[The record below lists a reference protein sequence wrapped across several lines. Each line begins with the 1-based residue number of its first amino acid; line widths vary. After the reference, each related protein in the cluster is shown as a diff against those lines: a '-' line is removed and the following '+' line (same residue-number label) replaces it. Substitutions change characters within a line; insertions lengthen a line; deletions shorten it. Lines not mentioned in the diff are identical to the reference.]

1 MVLRKALLAATLALA
16 SLSVAGCTSAT
27 QTPLIVSG
35 VSQWGALASALVG
48 SDAKVVSLLTD
59 PNADPH
65 EHEATVSDAVNV
77 TKASVVLVNGA
88 GYDTWLSQLISARS
102 SHVSVINV
110 AKLMG
115 VDVGK
120 NPHLF
125 YNPTA
130 AVRFVEALTTLLEHR
145 SGFSDIKQRSAT
157 LLAQL
162 DAIQRQV
169 ALVKK
174 SCAKV
179 PVAATEDVTTYL
191 LVDMGLKIVTP
202 EALRLA
208 VGNGVDP
215 TVQNLALAL
224 EQLRHHPAFLVD
236 NIQTATPLTDELVSQ
251 ANSSHVPVIKVTE
264 TMTGTSYV
272 KWLGGVVKKIDVDLT
287 TKGCLK

>member
-1 MVLRKALLAATLALA
+1 MLA

-48 SDAKVVSLLTD
+48 SDAKVVSLLSD

-115 VDVGK
+115 VVVGK

-162 DAIQRQV
+162 NAIQRQV

-179 PVAATEDVTTYL
+179 SVAATEDVTTYL

-224 EQLRHHPAFLVD
+224 GQLQHHPAFLVD

-272 KWLGGVVKKIDVDLT
+272 KWLGGVVKKIDADLT